1 MKVILLRKTKIV
13 CTLGPTTDNFD
24 TLASLCSSG
33 MNVARFNFSHGD
45 YEQQG
50 KRIELF
56 KSVRESLN
64 LYIPMMLDTKG
75 PEIRIGTF
83 KDKSITLINGNVF
96 TLSHDECEGTEEK
109 VYVNYPFLSDD
120 VHIGTTILIN
130 DGLIELKVLEIIDKD
145 VKCEVIHGGN
155 LTDRKSVN
163 IPGLKLNLPLLT
175 EKDKEDILF
184 GIQNGF
190 DIIAA
195 SFVRKAEDV
204 LAIREILNNNNA
216 GHIKIIAKIENHEGV
231 ENFNSILEVADGI
244 MVARGDLGV
253 EIPISQVPLLQKE
266 FVEKCNQK
274 GKIVIIATQMLE
286 SMISN
291 PRPTRAEVSDIANAV
306 FEGASAIM
314 LSGETAS
321 GKFPT
326 ECVKTMHTIAESVEN
341 SINYW
346 DSFLNKNYSYL
357 INNKPNLVVGHS
369 LCEVA
374 MQVNAKAIFSLSAHG
389 NTPLA
394 LSSFKPGCPI
404 YAITSNIHTASQLN
418 LIWGVTPILV
428 PYYDS
433 PEEMI
438 RIGIE
443 KAKEYGYVNSGDT
456 VIIGGSDTHDKT
468 QFSSGKTLGGIYT
481 I

>member
-1 MKVILLRKTKIV
+1 MRKTKIV
-13 CTLGPTTDNFD
+13 CTLGPTTDD
-24 TLASLCSSG
+24 YKTLAKLCSSG

-56 KSVRESLN
+56 KAVREELN

-83 KDKSITLINGNVF
+83 KDKKINLVNGKKF
-96 TLSHDECEGTEEK
+96 ILSHSECEGTEEK
-109 VYVNYPFLSDD
+109 VFVNYPFLAND
-120 VHIGTTILIN
+120 VQVGTTILIN
-130 DGLIELKVLEIIDKD
+130 DGLIELEVLETPDKD
-145 VKCEVIHGGN
+145 VKCKVIHGGP

-175 EKDKEDILF
+175 KKDEEDIIF

-195 SFVRKAEDV
+195 SFVRKAEDI
-204 LAIREILNNNNA
+204 LAIKEILNTHNA
-216 GHIKIIAKIENHEGV
+216 SHIKIIAKIENHEGV
-231 ENFNSILEVADGI
+231 ENFDQILDVADGI

-253 EIPISQVPLLQKE
+253 EIPIEQVPLLQKE
-266 FVEKCNQK
+266 FVQKCNRK
-274 GKIVIIATQMLE
+274 GKMVIIATQMLE
-286 SMISN
+286 SMIAN
-291 PRPTRAEVSDIANAV
+291 PRPTRAEVSDIANAI
-306 FEGASAIM
+306 FEGTSAIM

-321 GKFPT
+321 GNFPI

-341 SINYW
+341 NANYW
-346 DSFLNKNYSYL
+346 ERFSHRDYSYL
-357 INNKPNLVVGHS
+357 IDSRPNLIVGHA

-374 MQVNAKAIFSLSAHG
+374 MQVKASAIFSLSSHG

-394 LSSFKPGCPI
+394 LASFQPECPI
-404 YAITSNIHTASQLN
+404 YAITHDIHTASQLN
-418 LIWGVTPILV
+418 LTWGVTPILV
-428 PYYDS
+428 NYSAS

-438 RIGIE
+438 AQGVE
-443 KAKEYGYVNSGDT
+443 KAKEYGYVHVGDT
-456 VIIGGSDTHDKT
+456 VVIGGSDTHDKANMLGF
-468 QFSSGKTLGGIYT
+468 QSNKTLGGIYV